1 MCGELLLVARLNN
14 LPTHE
19 KRLKAYAEPKA
30 AGLRRGGR
38 SNLYDLASVDRGA
51 SHARATAKFDF
62 WVHEPLKP
70 ILRKHTEAVM
80 G

>member
-1 MCGELLLVARLNN
+1 VCGELLLVARLNN

-30 AGLRRGGR
+30 AGLTGRGQ
-38 SNLYDLASVDRGA
+38 NLWNGAAQDRGA

-62 WVHEPLKP
+62 WVYEPLKP
-70 ILRKHTEAVM
+70 IQRKHTDAVT